1 MNPAAPRQTLPADDR
16 AVPFV
21 RAETPLPTG
30 MAPRA
35 ALWRRASRPLALLA
49 LCGLTLAAT
58 FQTGCLFDPREAGD
72 PGTGGEGVR
81 WVDPTTLGD
90 ALGNMERALE
100 AKQLSNYGRSFNEGG
115 PFELVFDVT
124 DEAELGDLS
133 LFENWTGEKEEQRM
147 DGIIDAAGEATEV
160 DVEWLFTA
168 ETDSID
174 ESVSQRYY
182 KDLGYS
188 LTFTRSGAEATYSG
202 SVDLWF
208 EDNGSGLWYI
218 SRWVDKRTHPTN
230 NTWGW
235 LRARNTVEF

>member
-1 MNPAAPRQTLPADDR
+1 MRFFLPRHLTVPAALA
-16 AVPFV
+16 
-21 RAETPLPTG
+21 
-30 MAPRA
+30 MAG
-35 ALWRRASRPLALLA
+35 LLGA
-49 LCGLTLAAT
+49 
-58 FQTGCLFDPREAGD
+58 GCIFDPREAGD
-72 PGTGGEGVR
+72 PGGGGESVR

-133 LFENWTGEKEEQRM
+133 LFTNWTGEQEEQRM
-147 DGIIDAAGEATEV
+147 AGIIDASGEATEV

-174 ESVSQRYY
+174 ESVSERYY
-182 KDLGYS
+182 QDLGYS
-188 LTFTRSGAEATYSG
+188 LVFTKPGAEATYSG
-202 SVDLWF
+202 TVDLWF

-235 LRARNTVEF
+235 LRAVNTIEF